1 MPAQSDVRN
10 LDPRQLDRNPE
21 NPRVIFRAE
30 ELKALEDSIRG
41 QGILVPLTIYQDH
54 GDHVILDGERR
65 WRCSLKLGLRS
76 VPVIIQP
83 KPDRLQNIMMMFAIH
98 NARKDWD
105 PLPTAYK
112 LADLQAEFTQTRGRR
127 PTESELAELASLSRG
142 EIRRLRKLLALPE
155 EYRDELMAEL
165 EKPRR
170 EQKLTVDHVIE
181 TQKGAAAIRKRG
193 IVGPDE
199 EDGLRRAIIAKFRS
213 GVLQNTIAPRQLSR
227 IARAVERGEV
237 QPDIA
242 KSVIRRLIEDPGYT
256 IEDAFRHSAESSDFQ
271 HSVEQ
276 VAGRLL
282 TQIYEHQERGYDL
295 TDDLRQRLEEVQRL
309 IRRILKNA

>member
-1 MPAQSDVRN
+1 MPVRSDVRN
-10 LDPRQLDRNPE
+10 LDPRDLDRNPE

-41 QGILVPLTIYQDH
+41 QGILVPLTIYEDNQT
-54 GDHVILDGERR
+54 HVILDGERR
-65 WRCSLKLGLRS
+65 WRCSLKLGLQS
-76 VPVIIQP
+76 VPAIIQP

-112 LADLQAEFTQTRGRR
+112 LADLEGEFTRTRGRR
-127 PTESELAELASLSRG
+127 PTETELAELASLSRG

-155 EYRDELMAEL
+155 EYREELMAEL

-193 IVGPDE
+193 IVTPDE
-199 EDGLRRAIIAKFRS
+199 EDDLRRAIIAKFRS
-213 GVLQNTIAPRQLSR
+213 GIIQNTIAPRQLSR

-237 QPDIA
+237 QAALA
-242 KSVIRRLIEDPGYT
+242 KRVIRRLIDDPKYT
-256 IEDAFRHSAESSDFQ
+256 IEDAFEQSAESSDFQ

-282 TQIYEHQERGYDL
+282 TQIYEHQDRGYDL
-295 TDDLRQRLEEVQRL
+295 TDELRQRLEEVQRL
-309 IRRILKNA
+309 IRRILKSA